1 MIDDDDDDV
10 ALYHHHR
17 ATPHGPPLFEVS
29 VTASHSSTTP
39 AHPTHFALPVA
50 LAPVFLWAARPPECC
65 NTKNRAHEAGERVG
79 AAPLSH
85 LRPWMLLLRPARLA
99 LGRAHACRR
108 LRARGG
114 GEGGRRGQM
123 AGGHRGADPIPPS
136 LAPRLAS
143 SAAMRPDVAAVG
155 GLTVERI
162 PCLSD
167 NYAWLLVDSATGA
180 VAVVDPAEA
189 GPVATAIDA
198 R

>member
-1 MIDDDDDDV
+1 
-10 ALYHHHR
+10 
-17 ATPHGPPLFEVS
+17 
-29 VTASHSSTTP
+29 
-39 AHPTHFALPVA
+39 
-50 LAPVFLWAARPPECC
+50 
-65 NTKNRAHEAGERVG
+65 
-79 AAPLSH
+79 
-85 LRPWMLLLRPARLA
+85 
-99 LGRAHACRR
+99 
-108 LRARGG
+108 
-114 GEGGRRGQM
+114 M